1 MEYFKLLNLDKEPF
15 SNSPDPDYFFK
26 SRQHN
31 ECLQK
36 LELSLRLRRGLNVVI
51 GEVGTGKTTLCRQ
64 MIKKFSRDEQFETHL
79 ILDPHMAD
87 AAVFLKY
94 VAQMFEREPDV
105 ATGGGAD
112 YKEFIKQYLYKRG
125 VEQNRVVVLI
135 IDEGQKIPVPILEI
149 LRELLNY
156 ETNEYK
162 LLQIVIFAQREF
174 ELILDQHANF
184 ADRINL
190 LHVLGPLSFKDTR
203 LMIDYRLQKAGAEGN
218 LASMLSF
225 PALVAIYRATGGYPR
240 KIVNLCHRIM
250 LAMIVKNQK
259 RASWRL
265 VRSCIPR
272 TAAKKVSGRW
282 QKAAGALLV
291 VIGVVGIAYTG
302 FTPETAVPKKETAA
316 RQSFPIEQPTE
327 PAAAPGAS
335 GQPGTKAAP
344 TDDRV
349 AVAVETAG
357 AEIAVSKT
365 VDIPAMAQNTPEPAA
380 PAMAAAAK
388 APPMAAAAKVPPME
402 AAVKTPPMEAAV
414 KTPPMVVATNA
425 LPTGT
430 PEKKADAGDRSK
442 PATAMATAARTRP
455 QTLGM
460 IRMRDNETLSWVII
474 KVYGEYNNT
483 RRRKVAASNP
493 DLHDLDNIL
502 AGQAI
507 GFPATPAEGLY
518 IPEYLKW
525 IRVGRLETVSAAL
538 DVIRQ
543 HSTRAA
549 PLRIIP
555 HWHKEQGL
563 QFDVIFWKYFSSHN
577 EAARYLTTL
586 PGDLQTRSEILTGWP
601 EGIVFYANPCP
612 GIG

>member
-1 MEYFKLLNLDKEPF
+1 MEYFKLLNLDNEPF

-26 SRQHN
+26 FRQHQ

-64 MIKKFSRDEQFETHL
+64 MIKRFSRDEEFETHL

-87 AAVFLKY
+87 PAIFLKY
-94 VAQMFEREPDV
+94 VAQMFEREPDIP
-105 ATGGGAD
+105 TGEGVD

-125 VEQNRVVVLI
+125 VEENRVVVLI

-156 ETNEYK
+156 EANEYK

-174 ELILDQHANF
+174 ELILERQANF

-203 LMIDYRLQKAGAEGN
+203 LMIDYRLQKAGAESN

-250 LAMIVKNQK
+250 LAMIVKNRK
-259 RASWRL
+259 RAGWRL
-265 VRSCIPR
+265 VRSCIAR
-272 TAAKKVSGRW
+272 SSAKKFFGRW
-282 QKAAGALLV
+282 QKAAVALLV
-291 VIGVVGIAYTG
+291 FIGVVGIAYAG
-302 FTPETAVPKKETAA
+302 FTPETADLEKEAPV
-316 RQSFPIEQPTE
+316 RQTFPIEQHPV
-327 PAAAPGAS
+327 PAAASGEA
-335 GQPGTKAAP
+335 GQPAP
-344 TDDRV
+344 NNTPADERV
-349 AVAVETAG
+349 PVVPEETGDEMVAKKTA
-357 AEIAVSKT
+357 
-365 VDIPAMAQNTPEPAA
+365 DIPVAKQTTPEPVAPAA
-380 PAMAAAAK
+380 PLAERTRAAAGATEEKTDSSEPSK
-388 APPMAAAAKVPPME
+388 AAEAMVP
-402 AAVKTPPMEAAV
+402 T
-414 KTPPMVVATNA
+414 
-425 LPTGT
+425 
-430 PEKKADAGDRSK
+430 
-442 PATAMATAARTRP
+442 ARTRP
-455 QTLGM
+455 QSLGM
-460 IRMRDNETLSWVII
+460 IRMRDNETLSWVMI
-474 KVYGEYNNT
+474 KVYGEYNNG
-483 RRRKVAASNP
+483 RRRRVAAGNP
-493 DLHDLDNIL
+493 AVRDLDNIL

-507 GFPATPAEGLY
+507 GFPAMPAQGLY
-518 IPEYLKW
+518 IPDYLKW

-538 DVIRQ
+538 DVIRR

-555 HWHKEQGL
+555 YWHSDQGL
-563 QFDVIFWKYFSSHN
+563 QFDVIFWKYFSSQN
-577 EAARYLTTL
+577 EAARFLTTL
-586 PGDLQTRSEILTGWP
+586 PADLQTRSEILAGWP
-601 EGIVFYANPCP
+601 EGVVFYANPCP

>member
-1 MEYFKLLNLDKEPF
+1 MEYFKLLNLNKEPF

-26 SRQHN
+26 SRQHQ

-36 LELSLRLRRGLNVVI
+36 LELALRLRRGLNVVI
-51 GEVGTGKTTLCRQ
+51 GDVGTGKTTLCRQ
-64 MIKKFSRDEQFETHL
+64 MIKKFSRDEEFETHL

-87 AAVFLKY
+87 PAVFLKY
-94 VAQMFEREPDV
+94 VAQMFEREPDIS
-105 ATGGGAD
+105 AGDGAD

-125 VEQNRVVVLI
+125 VDENRLVVLI

-225 PALVAIYRATGGYPR
+225 SALVAIYRATEGYPR

-250 LAMIVKNQK
+250 LAMIVKNRK
-259 RASWRL
+259 RADWRL
-265 VRSCIPR
+265 VRSCITR
-272 TAAKKVSGRW
+272 TAPRKSSGRW
-282 QKAAGALLV
+282 PKAVGALV
-291 VIGVVGIAYTG
+291 VVVGVVGIAYTG
-302 FTPETAVPKKETAA
+302 FTPETPDTDKQTAGRQPFPIAQPVPDTPGTAA
-316 RQSFPIEQPTE
+316 QP
-327 PAAAPGAS
+327 AKIAAPH
-335 GQPGTKAAP
+335 
-344 TDDRV
+344 DDL
-349 AVAVETAG
+349 ATAIPETAG
-357 AEIAVSKT
+357 EDLVAQKVEAPPAATPPAET
-365 VDIPAMAQNTPEPAA
+365 PMAPAA
-380 PAMAAAAK
+380 PEGAKEPSISIPEEDTDTSNPSTAEESMA
-388 APPMAAAAKVPPME
+388 
-402 AAVKTPPMEAAV
+402 
-414 KTPPMVVATNA
+414 
-425 LPTGT
+425 
-430 PEKKADAGDRSK
+430 R
-442 PATAMATAARTRP
+442 AARTRP
-455 QTLGM
+455 QSLGM
-460 IRMRDNETLSWVII
+460 IRMRDNETLSWVMI

-483 RRRKVAASNP
+483 RRREMAADNP
-493 DLHDLDNIL
+493 DVRDLDNIL
-502 AGQAI
+502 SGQAI
-507 GFPATPAEGLY
+507 GFPARPAEGLY
-518 IPEYLKW
+518 IPDYLMW

-555 HWHKEQGL
+555 HWHRDQGL
-563 QFDVIFWKYFSSHN
+563 QFDVIFWKYFSSPN

-586 PGDLQTRSEILTGWP
+586 PPGLQTRSEILNGWP

>member
-64 MIKKFSRDEQFETHL
+64 MIKKFSRDAEFETHL

-87 AAVFLKY
+87 PAVFLKD
-94 VAQMFEREPDV
+94 VAQMFERDPDV
-105 ATGGGAD
+105 STGDGAD

-125 VEQNRVVVLI
+125 VEENRVVVLI

-190 LHVLGPLSFKDTR
+190 LHVLGPLRFKDTR
-203 LMIDYRLQKAGAEGN
+203 LMIDYRLQRAGAEGN

-225 PALVAIYRATGGYPR
+225 PALVAIFRATGGYPR

-250 LAMIVKNQK
+250 LAMIVKNRK
-259 RASWRL
+259 RAGWRL
-265 VRSCIPR
+265 VRSCIPP

-282 QKAAGALLV
+282 PKAAGALLV
-291 VIGVVGIAYTG
+291 IIGVVGIAYTG
-302 FTPETAVPKKETAA
+302 FTPEKAVPEKETTVS
-316 RQSFPIEQPTE
+316 QSFSIEQPALP
-327 PAAAPGAS
+327 PAAPEAGL
-335 GQPGTKAAP
+335 QPDKNAAP
-344 TDDRV
+344 PDERG
-349 AVAVETAG
+349 AVAVETVGVEMA
-357 AEIAVSKT
+357 ANKT
-365 VDIPAMAQNTPEPAA
+365 ANIPATAQNAREPAV
-380 PAMAAAAK
+380 PATA
-388 APPMAAAAKVPPME
+388 E
-402 AAVKTPPMEAAV
+402 AAEA
-414 KTPPMVVATNA
+414 P
-425 LPTGT
+425 PTGT
-430 PEKKADAGDRSK
+430 PEEKADAGDPSK
-442 PATAMATAARTRP
+442 AETAMAAAARTRP
-455 QTLGM
+455 QSLGM

-493 DLHDLDNIL
+493 DLLDLDNIL

-507 GFPATPAEGLY
+507 GFPATPAEGLS
-518 IPEYLKW
+518 IPDYLKW

-555 HWHKEQGL
+555 HWHRDQGL

-586 PGDLQTRSEILTGWP
+586 PADLQTRSEILTGWP

>member
-1 MEYFKLLNLDKEPF
+1 
-15 SNSPDPDYFFK
+15 
-26 SRQHN
+26 
-31 ECLQK
+31 
-36 LELSLRLRRGLNVVI
+36 
-51 GEVGTGKTTLCRQ
+51 
-64 MIKKFSRDEQFETHL
+64 
-79 ILDPHMAD
+79 
-87 AAVFLKY
+87 
-94 VAQMFEREPDV
+94 
-105 ATGGGAD
+105 
-112 YKEFIKQYLYKRG
+112 
-125 VEQNRVVVLI
+125 
-135 IDEGQKIPVPILEI
+135 
-149 LRELLNY
+149 
-156 ETNEYK
+156 
-162 LLQIVIFAQREF
+162 
-174 ELILDQHANF
+174 
-184 ADRINL
+184 
-190 LHVLGPLSFKDTR
+190 
-203 LMIDYRLQKAGAEGN
+203 
-218 LASMLSF
+218 
-225 PALVAIYRATGGYPR
+225 
-240 KIVNLCHRIM
+240 
-250 LAMIVKNQK
+250 
-259 RASWRL
+259 
-265 VRSCIPR
+265 
-272 TAAKKVSGRW
+272 
-282 QKAAGALLV
+282 
-291 VIGVVGIAYTG
+291 
-302 FTPETAVPKKETAA
+302 
-316 RQSFPIEQPTE
+316 
-327 PAAAPGAS
+327 
-335 GQPGTKAAP
+335 
-344 TDDRV
+344 
-349 AVAVETAG
+349 
-357 AEIAVSKT
+357 
-365 VDIPAMAQNTPEPAA
+365 
-380 PAMAAAAK
+380 
-388 APPMAAAAKVPPME
+388 
-402 AAVKTPPMEAAV
+402 MEAAV